1 MPTMPTTLAAKVAA
15 KFNLPAQDV
24 ERALQLRE
32 DARRRQLEQDMLG
45 AVEARGVQYDG
56 KRQATQRFVGVRK

>member
-1 MPTMPTTLAAKVAA
+1 MQTTTTLAAKVAA

-32 DARRRQLEQDMLG
+32 DARRRQLEQDMYG
-45 AVEARGVQYDG
+45 AARAQGVQYDE
-56 KRQATQRFVGVRK
+56 RSATRPTTPIHRR